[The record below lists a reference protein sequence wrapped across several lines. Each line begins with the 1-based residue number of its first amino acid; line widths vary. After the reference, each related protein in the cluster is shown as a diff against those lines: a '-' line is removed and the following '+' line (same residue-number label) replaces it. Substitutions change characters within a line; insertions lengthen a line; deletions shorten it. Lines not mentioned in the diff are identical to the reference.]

1 MHCALSRGHSWN
13 CGATFHVRPAIL
25 FFSAAILLML
35 RVALAIDP
43 LPQTMTTEAI
53 RAEAKRLE
61 KEIGLLD
68 DSAEAPETW
77 KQAVELRKKLNQFLI
92 DRLNEE
98 NKLKWEI
105 TNLAR
110 ASDYQAWDGRIKL
123 LSERLNALRRESFA
137 REKGINRAAF
147 EARHAELTKLVATEI
162 CFGGT

>member
-53 RAEAKRLE
+53 R
-61 KEIGLLD
+61 LLD